1 MDSAE
6 FLDLLGNGNR
16 RRILRLLARKPC
28 YVTEISEQLGVSPKA
43 VIDHLEKLEEA
54 GLIESKTDDRRRK
67 YFSIARH
74 VSLEVTVSPY
84 EFGTRSAY
92 PSNGR
97 VDITSCRQVSV
108 ELAGRQAGDAPERDR
123 AAVESTDVESDG
135 GVTDGSPGVPTS
147 ATDGSPAVSTLANR
161 LQEFEE
167 LERELSLLHRW
178 AEGRITRLR
187 ERLAERVD
195 IAEPRLVS
203 ELLVA
208 LAEESRGCE
217 ELARHL
223 GVPSPVVEELLE
235 VLAEDDIVR
244 REGDRWTL
252 AD

>member
-43 VIDHLEKLEEA
+43 VIDHLEKLEDA

-84 EFGTRSAY
+84 EFGTRRAY

-108 ELAGRQAGDAPERDR
+108 ELAGSRQAGDDSERDR
-123 AAVESTDVESDG
+123 AAAESTGVESDG
-135 GVTDGSPGVPTS
+135 GVTDGSPVSTP
-147 ATDGSPAVSTLANR
+147 ADGSPEVSTLANR
-161 LQEFEE
+161 LREFEE

-178 AEGRITRLR
+178 AEGHITRLR
-187 ERLAERVD
+187 ERLAEQVD

-208 LAEESRGCE
+208 LAEEPRGRE
-217 ELARHL
+217 ELRRRL
-223 GVPSPVVEELLE
+223 GVPSPVVSELLE
-235 VLAEDDIVR
+235 VLAEDGIVR
-244 REGDRWTL
+244 QEGDRWTL